1 MQVYVPMSNRRN
13 IWQDEELELIV
24 ADYFDMLQRELEG
37 QPFNKA
43 EHRRMLEA
51 QLGRSKGSIEYKH
64 QNISAV
70 MEILGLPFIGGY
82 LPARNYQTRLFK
94 VVEAKLEANDLAACL
109 SQPAGK
115 IALPPEA
122 GITFDNPPKKI
133 KRPSSINPAID
144 ALLRKWDP
152 AIRDASARELGEAGE
167 SYLFQAEQNRLSS
180 LGRDDLAQ
188 QVRWISK
195 EDGDG
200 AGYDIRSYTAQGEER
215 WLEVKTTNG
224 PNTTPFWI
232 SRNELRISEQNPT
245 PFRLVRLYHFSRT
258 PAAYRLHPPL
268 SDHVHLIATQYRASF

>member
-1 MQVYVPMSNRRN
+1 MINRN
-13 IWQDEELELIV
+13 DWQDEELELIV

-37 QPFNKA
+37 QPFNKS
-43 EHRRMLEA
+43 EHRRMLQA
-51 QLGRSKGSIEYKH
+51 QLERSDGSIEFKRR
-64 QNISAV
+64 NISAV
-70 MEILGLPFIGGY
+70 MEILGLPFIEGY
-82 LPARNYQTRLFK
+82 VPAENYQASLFK
-94 VVEAKLEANDLAACL
+94 VVEARLEANDLVTRL

-122 GITFDNPPKKI
+122 GITFDNPPQKI
-133 KRPSSINPAID
+133 ERRSNPGPAIH

-152 AIRDASARELGEAGE
+152 AIRDANARELGKAGE

-188 QVRWISK
+188 QVRWVSK

-200 AGYDIRSYTAQGEER
+200 AGYDIRSYTACGEER

-232 SRNELRISEQNPT
+232 SRNELQVSEQNPT

-268 SDHVHLIATQYRASF
+268 LDHVHLIATQYRASF

>member
-1 MQVYVPMSNRRN
+1 MMNGRN
-13 IWQDEELELIV
+13 VWQAEELELIV
-24 ADYFDMLQRELEG
+24 ADYFQMLQHELKG

-43 EHRRMLEA
+43 EHRRMLKA
-51 QLGRSKGSIEYKH
+51 QLERSEGSIEYKH
-64 QNISAV
+64 RNISAV
-70 MEILGLPFIGGY
+70 MEILGLPFIVGY
-82 LPARNYQTRLFK
+82 LPAGNYQTSLFK
-94 VVEAKLEANDLAACL
+94 VIEARLEANDLVTRL
-109 SQPAGK
+109 SQWAGK

-122 GITFDNPPKKI
+122 GITFDNPPPKI
-133 KRPSSINPAID
+133 NRHSNPDPAIH

-152 AIRDASARELGEAGE
+152 AIRDANARELGEAGE

-180 LGRDDLAQ
+180 LGREDLAQ
-188 QVRWISK
+188 QVRWVSK

-232 SRNELRISEQNPT
+232 SHNELRISEQNPA

-258 PAAYRLHPPL
+258 PAAYRLYPPL